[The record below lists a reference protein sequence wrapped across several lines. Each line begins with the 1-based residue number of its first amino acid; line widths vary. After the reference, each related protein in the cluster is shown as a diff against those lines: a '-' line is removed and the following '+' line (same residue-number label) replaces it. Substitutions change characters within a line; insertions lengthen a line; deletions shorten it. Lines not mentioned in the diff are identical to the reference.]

1 MAPTK
6 EGNSFIRAL
15 KEKKLIRRALV
26 GINFE
31 NPKDSK
37 TESLVT
43 IGELDYSEIEGG
55 IEAANYYSN
64 LGRDKWGILIDDF
77 LYNNIDMT
85 FN

>member
-1 MAPTK
+1 LAPTK

-37 TESLVT
+37 TES
-43 IGELDYSEIEGG
+43 
-55 IEAANYYSN
+55 
-64 LGRDKWGILIDDF
+64 
-77 LYNNIDMT
+77 
-85 FN
+85 